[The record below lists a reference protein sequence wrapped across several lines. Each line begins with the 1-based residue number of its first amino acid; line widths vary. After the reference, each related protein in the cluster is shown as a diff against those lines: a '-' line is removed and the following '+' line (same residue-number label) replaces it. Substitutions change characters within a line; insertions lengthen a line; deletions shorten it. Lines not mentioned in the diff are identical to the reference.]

1 MPLSLYRFVHGTAD
15 PDNKAI
21 PKCLRTLLVGE
32 EMLNQIRILGLLSA
46 TIVLVLV
53 MQSGIHA
60 ASVVIEVKPDA
71 TEVHGFKFRIVKE
84 EEQEQN
90 IAFSASISETGA
102 KLSTSPSVA
111 LGIVNAK
118 GEMES
123 SQTLQ
128 PKRTK
133 EGLLVNFSASKAS
146 IEDRRFCLILTNYVE
161 VEVDGKIVPMPSA
174 DFFIMRLQ
182 DIVKHQDASLAKETA
197 ELQRQMETAAKT
209 YSRFATNGILSNR
222 PTDREW
228 PKQLMVE
235 QAKLLADLLK
245 WSKQPQPL
253 RALIGHRD
261 PKVRTLVL
269 GALFVREDPHEL
281 PLIASRVSD
290 REVTFTH
297 VHASQ
302 NAIGFSGDLTEIEK
316 PQTVGQVAEAM
327 LGRYLN
333 ATRVTEDSTFADYW
347 KPRKDLQT
355 CASWILVKVDRAT
368 RYSTAEK
375 PEHMRDLERVISQ
388 VKRLPPSERTWTQ
401 IYLRVT
407 SFADLDKI
415 LTDEVCVATLKE
427 IGPDEII
434 RFLKRERLT
443 SDPDLWFDDLE
454 RSNNRVYSWMAH
466 FILRR
471 ATTLLRIEDA
481 PALLSCE
488 TFQRNTNS
496 ETNLGTSPYWAV
508 YAAELVSQNDKASAN
523 KTIDDALDRFPL
535 SDILGGRYQ
544 AVLMGSL
551 WRINGAKKTQNI
563 VDWIYQA
570 QAKATRDKSDA
581 SNHGPLDLLRLVK
594 TSTKPDTEQLM
605 AAIVAAPRFEQA
617 DYWTME
623 GLLEIANDGLPKPL
637 VTQREMSS
645 IWPPGQ
651 YENEKAILA
660 EWRAKLITRYHP

>member
-1 MPLSLYRFVHGTAD
+1 M
-15 PDNKAI
+15 
-21 PKCLRTLLVGE
+21 
-32 EMLNQIRILGLLSA
+32 NQTRKPGLLSVM
-46 TIVLVLV
+46 IILLLL
-53 MQSGIHA
+53 MQSGINA

-84 EEQEQN
+84 KEQEQK

-102 KLSTSPSVA
+102 KLSTSPSVK

-118 GEMES
+118 GDMES
-123 SQTLQ
+123 LQTLR

-133 EGLLVNFSASKAS
+133 DGLLVKFTAPKAS

-161 VEVDGKIVPMPSA
+161 VEVDGQIVPMPSA
-174 DFFIMRLQ
+174 DFFIIRLQ
-182 DIVKHQDASLAKETA
+182 DFVKHQDASLAKETA
-197 ELQRQMETAAKT
+197 EMQRQIETAAKT
-209 YSRFATNGILSNR
+209 YSRFATNDILNNR

-228 PKQLMVE
+228 PKQLIVE

-245 WSKQPQPL
+245 WSKHPQPV
-253 RALIGHRD
+253 RALIDHRD
-261 PKVRTLVL
+261 AKVRTLVL

-281 PLIASRVSD
+281 ALIASRVSD
-290 REVTFTH
+290 REPTFTH

-302 NAIGFSGDLTEIEK
+302 NAIGFSGDFTEIED
-316 PQTVGQVAEAM
+316 PQTVGQVADAM

-333 ATRVTEDSTFADYW
+333 ATRITEDSTFADYW

-355 CASWILVKVDRAT
+355 CASWILVKADRAT

-375 PEHMRDLERVISQ
+375 PEHMRDLERVISE
-388 VKRLPPSERTWTQ
+388 VKRLPPSDRAWTQ

-427 IGPDEII
+427 IGPFEII
-434 RFLKRERLT
+434 RFLKRERVT

-496 ETNLGTSPYWAV
+496 ETHLGTSPYWAA

-544 AVLMGSL
+544 SVLMGSL
-551 WRINGAKKTQNI
+551 WRINGAKKKQNI
-563 VDWIYQA
+563 IDWIYQA

-594 TSTKPDTEQLM
+594 TSTKTDTEQLM
-605 AAIVAAPRFEQA
+605 AAIVADARFEQA

-637 VTQREMSS
+637 VTRREMSS

-651 YENEKAILA
+651 YENEKTVLA
-660 EWRAKLITRYHP
+660 EWRAKLIAHYHR

>member
-1 MPLSLYRFVHGTAD
+1 MGQGFAR
-15 PDNKAI
+15 N
-21 PKCLRTLLVGE
+21 LRRGNGGDLTMDMTLLKSVGVV
-32 EMLNQIRILGLLSA
+32 LLCGLRVAS
-46 TIVLVLV
+46 
-53 MQSGIHA
+53 IHA
-60 ASVVIEVKPDA
+60 ADDP
-71 TEVHGFKFRIVKE
+71 
-84 EEQEQN
+84 
-90 IAFSASISETGA
+90 
-102 KLSTSPSVA
+102 
-111 LGIVNAK
+111 
-118 GEMES
+118 
-123 SQTLQ
+123 
-128 PKRTK
+128 
-133 EGLLVNFSASKAS
+133 
-146 IEDRRFCLILTNYVE
+146 
-161 VEVDGKIVPMPSA
+161 
-174 DFFIMRLQ
+174 
-182 DIVKHQDASLAKETA
+182 SLAKETA
-197 ELQRQMETAAKT
+197 EMQRQMETAAKT
-209 YSRFATNGILSNR
+209 YSRFATHDILSNR
-222 PTDREW
+222 PTDGEW

-245 WSKQPQPL
+245 WSKHPQPL

-261 PKVRTLVL
+261 AKVRTLVL

-281 PLIASRVSD
+281 ALIASRVSD
-290 REVTFTH
+290 REVTFIH

-302 NAIGFSGDLTEIEK
+302 NAGGFSGDLTEIEK

-333 ATRVTEDSTFADYW
+333 ATQITEDSTFADYW

-355 CASWILVKVDRAT
+355 CASWILVKVARAT
-368 RYSTAEK
+368 RNSTAEK
-375 PEHMRDLERVISQ
+375 PEHKRDLERVISEL
-388 VKRLPPSERTWTQ
+388 KKLPPSDRAWTQ

-434 RFLKRERLT
+434 RFLKRERVT

-454 RSNNRVYSWMAH
+454 RSNSRVYSWMAH

-496 ETNLGTSPYWAV
+496 KTHLGTSPYWAA
-508 YAAELVSQNDKASAN
+508 YAAELVSQNDHASAN

-535 SDILGGRYQ
+535 SAILGGRYQ
-544 AVLMGSL
+544 SVLMGSL
-551 WRINGAKKTQNI
+551 WRINGAKKKQNI

-570 QAKATRDKSDA
+570 QAKVTRDKSDA
-581 SNHGPLDLLRLVK
+581 SNHGPLDFLRLVK
-594 TSTKPDTEQLM
+594 TSTRTDTKQLM
-605 AAIVAAPRFEQA
+605 AAIVVDPRFEQA
-617 DYWTME
+617 DYWTMK

-637 VTQREMSS
+637 VTRREMSS

-651 YENEKAILA
+651 HENEKTVLA
-660 EWRAKLITRYHP
+660 EWRAKLITRYNP